1 MSAELRDHLNNL
13 KDNHISVLRSHVK
26 RFENLKT
33 SNQEQHESNVKNIQA
48 QTDTIIQEI
57 KNIQIMLI
65 QESEK
70 TTNENKSRLSEL
82 QDIVTIKVE
91 ELESKYSDFNKDL
104 TSGCDIDKIMARN
117 EVIALL
123 EKYQSDVRQA
133 KIHHSK
139 FVPGEIDVTS
149 IKKSFGLIEV
159 IEGDTS
165 DNKPVKD
172 KSANTLSNADL
183 KDVSN
188 LPEISLA
195 KHDQE
200 SVQTTFSNKVP
211 VTNAP
216 VTPRSTS
223 QKPVNRESEN
233 DSFTTDKVTSSYERN
248 TEESRTEQNATGY
261 KSNNTNSD
269 RTSKISSDTATS
281 TSTSPDI
288 TLNIISQFKH
298 KPANVRSICPVSDT
312 TAYLRCDG
320 EYNIDKVDK
329 KGQIQGCIKLDFRV
343 TKEGQIKQQLYTGPL
358 RPNCLCL
365 SSDDHILVTMHDEL
379 SYDVNK
385 TSKRLVTRMT
395 TTGQILTTYEYENDK
410 RLFIILLGIDENTNK
425 DICVVNRTSN
435 KSNVVILNASGGL
448 KCTYKGQE
456 SEMFVPV
463 KVKCDKFGQIIVS
476 DLNKKIHILNRNGQ
490 LIKYLMTE
498 KDLQNKPVSL
508 AIDRNNLLWVGCVG
522 GLVYIV
528 KYLEDPKTTTN

>member
-1 MSAELRDHLNNL
+1 MSAELRDHLSNL
-13 KDNHISVLRSHVK
+13 KDNHITVLKSHVK
-26 RFENLKT
+26 RFENLQN

-57 KNIQIMLI
+57 KSIQIMLI

-216 VTPRSTS
+216 VTPRCTS

-233 DSFTTDKVTSSYERN
+233 DSFTTDKVTSSYERK
-248 TEESRTEQNATGY
+248 TQESRTEQNATGY

-281 TSTSPDI
+281 SSTSPDI
-288 TLNIISQFKH
+288 KLNIISQFKH
-298 KPANVRSICPVSDT
+298 KPATVRSICPVSDT

-365 SSDDHILVTMHDEL
+365 SSDDHILVTMYDSR
-379 SYDVNK
+379 SYATNNSSQ
-385 TSKRLVTRMT
+385 TCVTRMT
-395 TTGQILTTYEYENDK
+395 TTGQILTTYEYDNDK

-425 DICVVNRTSN
+425 DICVVNSTSN
-435 KSNVVILNASGGL
+435 KSGNVVILNASGGL

-463 KVKCDKFGQIIVS
+463 KVKCDK
-476 DLNKKIHILNRNGQ
+476 NGQ